1 MNEDFDF
8 FIRDGKVMAYD
19 FNSFVGGIAEAYRQG
34 YEIVDPH
41 KADKNGIQRY
51 VHVAPV
57 QGETVEEQ
65 QQQNE
70 ETSPQPEQQETNV
83 ASAEEETDTSQT
95 ELEDDAV
102 SPSSVT
108 PEDVSHL
115 TKDFIEEVKKEDGL
129 VGLKELGEPFGI
141 TDRSK
146 DKLAKEL
153 LTFAERVRGNVS

>member
-8 FIRDGKVMAYD
+8 FIRDGMVTAYD

-41 KADKNGIQRY
+41 RADKNGIQRY
-51 VHVAPV
+51 VHIAPAKEQV
-57 QGETVEEQ
+57 VEEQ
-65 QQQNE
+65 SE
-70 ETSPQPEQQETNV
+70 ETSVQTEQQEKDV
-83 ASAEEETDTSQT
+83 ASGEAQGGESET
-95 ELEDDAV
+95 ELEEDAV
-102 SPSSVT
+102 SPSTVS

-115 TKDFIEEVKKEDGL
+115 TREFIEEVKKEDGL